1 MSIET
6 EETVM
11 SRFLKAI
18 ASALLFAACVAPA
31 SNAIASQEIATK
43 AGCMMCHAVDK
54 KLVGPS
60 FKDIAAKYKADS
72 AAPAALAANVRAG
85 SKGVWGPAPM
95 MAIDASKIS
104 DADLEAVIGW
114 ILGQ

>member
-1 MSIET
+1 
-6 EETVM
+6 M
-11 SRFLKAI
+11 SRLLRTI
-18 ASALLFAACVAPA
+18 PPVLLFVAVALPVP
-31 SNAIASQEIATK
+31 NALASQEIAAK

-60 FKDIAAKYKADS
+60 LQEIAAKYKADT
-72 AAPAALAANVRAG
+72 AAPARLAASVRTG
-85 SKGVWGPAPM
+85 SKDVWGPAPM